1 VHKGKDSVN
10 EEDANEGSQ
19 EQKTPND
26 QKHCRVS
33 SSSTIESDQITR
45 MGYSRNVRCCEESG
59 HNPGPCSNKV
69 LQPVGRVH

>member
-1 VHKGKDSVN
+1 MKKTPMK
-10 EEDANEGSQ
+10 AAK

-33 SSSTIESDQITR
+33 SSSTIEPAQITR
-45 MGYSRNVRCCEESG
+45 MGYSRNVRCCEEGG
-59 HNPGPCSNKV
+59 HPGPCSNKV